1 MAQSPS
7 DISPNDDAAKIRVA
21 ALEAAKAVPGASLG
35 EGDLNRVID
44 LARSSPQ
51 GSDERMTV
59 AAGLA
64 TTIAK
69 AQTERPLNYLS
80 ATPQEVERERA
91 ALGLPPL
98 SGIRVQGRFSSPER
112 DGDGRASGARYD
124 GMNASGFT
132 QIQLQAR
139 DFALSHG
146 LEWATHN
153 PDLLRLGPSA
163 MQALA
168 DVQLRQDS
176 FQRFK
181 NAGLSNK
188 TIVAGAR
195 YAKRNKIDYNEASKK
210 IEETDRE
217 LSPEGRV
224 THRKA
229 IEELF
234 NCKPGEE
241 EPAKKKFN
249 KSMDEG
255 LKHESPKAHE
265 KIRDEQKALHA
276 QKAKEQAAEKN
287 AEAKEAKNEDTAAKG
302 ADLIKKRQAAAQGA
316 KPST

>member
-21 ALEAAKAVPGASLG
+21 AQEAAKAVPGASLG

-44 LARSSPQ
+44 LARSSPL

-69 AQTERPLNYLS
+69 AQTERPMNYLS
-80 ATPQEVERERA
+80 ATPQDVERERA

-98 SGIRVQGRFSSPER
+98 SGIRTQGGMPMADR
-112 DGDGRASGARYD
+112 DGEGRSSSARYD
-124 GMNASGFT
+124 GMNASGLT
-132 QIQLQAR
+132 LIQMQAR
-139 DFALSHG
+139 DFALKHG

-176 FQRFK
+176 FERFK
-181 NAGLSNK
+181 NVGFSEK

-195 YAKRNKIDYNEASKK
+195 YAKRNKVDYNDASKK
-210 IEETDRE
+210 IEETDKE

-234 NCKPGEE
+234 KCKPGEE

-249 KSMDEG
+249 ETMENG
-255 LKHESPKAHE
+255 LRHESPRAHE
-265 KIRDEQKALHA
+265 KIRDEQKALHT
-276 QKAKEQAAEKN
+276 QKAKEHAAAKT
-287 AEAKEAKNEDTAAKG
+287 ADTKEAKNDDSRTQMAE
-302 ADLIKKRQAAAQGA
+302 LLKKRQAAANAPKSG
-316 KPST
+316 S